1 MRHILSRQSDGG
13 HVCERCGAVFD
24 PYARLADIMQR
35 PCKGETP
42 FTWDGGFPTGTMA
55 GPYTVQ
61 PYTPNQE
68 TDTKGNDLVD
78 RWLKERD
85 DGQTQD

>member
-1 MRHILSRQSDGG
+1 MTRHILMPQSDGG

-35 PCKGETP
+35 PCKKGVQATVSYPREEL
-42 FTWDGGFPTGTMA
+42 DRLFPHLA
-55 GPYTVQ
+55 IK
-61 PYTPNQE
+61 E
-68 TDTKGNDLVD
+68 TDDKGAALID

-85 DGQTQD
+85 DE